1 MENNMLKEY
10 FYQFGEYPPLI
21 MELPYGCDD
30 YQALMMY
37 AIDTN
42 TKITEEV
49 LADYIKRKNIKYGV
63 RETGEDDNNM
73 EEQKIRKLLKQYGAE
88 DVEIENF
95 MTDLKDM
102 KDEAEEENLL
112 IANADKLKATQ
123 EGREIIK
130 NAPTMAKDELAKKI
144 KEFLQ

>member
-1 MENNMLKEY
+1 MNNKLVALYNLE
-10 FYQFGEYPPLI
+10 FG
-21 MELPYGCDD
+21 ELPYMPDRQWTDD
-30 YQALMMY
+30 EISQAILEGKP
-37 AIDTN
+37 I
-42 TKITEEV
+42 EE
-49 LADYIKRKNIKYGV
+49 LFLKDN
-63 RETGEDDNNM
+63 EGEQDM

>member
-1 MENNMLKEY
+1 MPQKPNKAGQMQNY
-10 FYQFGEYPPLI
+10 VPAGNGDASGEY
-21 MELPYGCDD
+21 GDN
-30 YQALMMY
+30 A
-37 AIDTN
+37 
-42 TKITEEV
+42 TEEDYKKFV
-49 LADYIKRKNIKYGV
+49 EYIYSYIGADLNDFNK
-63 RETGEDDNNM
+63 ESGEENDM